1 MVDIIVKK
9 RDGKI
14 LTKEEI
20 SFFVKGYVN
29 GSIPDYQVSALAMA
43 IVFRGMSKEEI
54 TVLTELM
61 MHSGDIIDLSSIKG
75 VKADK
80 HSTGGVGDKTSLVLG
95 PMVAACGVKVA
106 KMSGRGLG
114 HTGGTL
120 DKMEA
125 IPGMKIAIPEAQF
138 MRQVNEVGLAIV
150 GQTGHLVPADKKLY
164 SLRDVTG
171 TVESIPLIASSVMS
185 KKLASGSDTI
195 LLDVKFGSG
204 AFMKD
209 LASARELARTM
220 VDIGDGL
227 NRDTRAILT
236 DMEQPLGLAV
246 GNALEVKEAIATL
259 HGKGPRD
266 LIELCLEAGSIML
279 EQAKVVDDLKKGRK
293 LLEKARESGVKVK
306 AVITVD
312 LAGHP
317 CDMQAFAALK
327 REFGFFWIQDA
338 CHSIGA
344 SWEDNLGIRWKVGEW
359 PEVDLT
365 VYSFHPVKHIT
376 TGEGGMI
383 TTHSQEMADKMRL
396 FRTHGIT
403 RKPGEFMLTDESHDA
418 DGSVNPWYYEMQEL
432 GFNYRLTDIQAALGT
447 SQLKRLAAGIF
458 RRQQIVAAYQIRFAA
473 DPFIKFPEVAEG
485 VSHAYHLA
493 VVMIDFDAAGKT
505 RAQVMNFLKQKNIGS
520 QVHYMPVPMMPYYRN
535 DCDLRTVPVAVA
547 YYRQA
552 LSLPCFPQMTDE
564 DIDRVCSALKEAIR

>member
-1 MVDIIVKK
+1 MRMVDIIVKK

-29 GSIPDYQVSALAMA
+29 NTIPDYQVSALAMA
-43 IVFRGMSKEEI
+43 ILFRGMNKEEI
-54 TVLTELM
+54 TILTDLM

-95 PMVAACGVKVA
+95 PMVAACGVKIA

-125 IPGMKIAIPEAQF
+125 IPGMKIAIPEEAF
-138 MRQVNEVGLAIV
+138 IRQVNEVGLAIV

-209 LASARELARTM
+209 LDSARQLAKTM

-227 NRDTRAILT
+227 GRDTRAILT

-246 GNALEVKEAIATL
+246 GNALEVKEAIDTL
-259 HGKGPRD
+259 RGKGPRD
-266 LIELCLEAGSIML
+266 LIELCLEAGAIML
-279 EQAKVVDDLKKGRK
+279 EQAKVVADLKKGRK
-293 LLEKARESGVKVK
+293 LLEEAIENGSAFNKLKEMVKAQGGDVSYIENPEKFPLSKYIVEIRSENEGYVRRIEALEIGESAMRLGAGRETYDDIIDMSAGIVLNKKVGDHVKVGDVLCVVHTNK
-306 AVITVD
+306 D
-312 LAGHP
+312 N
-317 CDMQAFAALK
+317 FA
-327 REFGFFWIQDA
+327 
-338 CHSIGA
+338 
-344 SWEDNLGIRWKVGEW
+344 
-359 PEVDLT
+359 
-365 VYSFHPVKHIT
+365 
-376 TGEGGMI
+376 
-383 TTHSQEMADKMRL
+383 
-396 FRTHGIT
+396 
-403 RKPGEFMLTDESHDA
+403 
-418 DGSVNPWYYEMQEL
+418 
-432 GFNYRLTDIQAALGT
+432 
-447 SQLKRLAAGIF
+447 
-458 RRQQIVAAYQIRFAA
+458 
-473 DPFIKFPEVAEG
+473 
-485 VSHAYHLA
+485 
-493 VVMIDFDAAGKT
+493 
-505 RAQVMNFLKQKNIGS
+505 NI
-520 QVHYMPVPMMPYYRN
+520 
-535 DCDLRTVPVAVA
+535 L
-547 YYRQA
+547 
-552 LSLPCFPQMTDE
+552 E
-564 DIDRVCSALKEAIR
+564 DIRLSFKLSKDKLQPLPIVHDYIR

>member
-1 MVDIIVKK
+1 MRMVDIIVKK

-293 LLEKARESGVKVK
+293 LLEKAITDGSAFNKLKEMVKAQGGDVSYIENPEKFPLSKYVVEIRSEDEGYVKRIEALEIGESAMRLGAGRETYDDVIDMSAGIVLAKKVGDFVKVGDVLCVVHTNK
-306 AVITVD
+306 D
-312 LAGHP
+312 
-317 CDMQAFAALK
+317 DFAAIL
-327 REFGFFWIQDA
+327 
-338 CHSIGA
+338 
-344 SWEDNLGIRWKVGEW
+344 
-359 PEVDLT
+359 
-365 VYSFHPVKHIT
+365 
-376 TGEGGMI
+376 
-383 TTHSQEMADKMRL
+383 
-396 FRTHGIT
+396 
-403 RKPGEFMLTDESHDA
+403 
-418 DGSVNPWYYEMQEL
+418 
-432 GFNYRLTDIQAALGT
+432 
-447 SQLKRLAAGIF
+447 
-458 RRQQIVAAYQIRFAA
+458 
-473 DPFIKFPEVAEG
+473 
-485 VSHAYHLA
+485 
-493 VVMIDFDAAGKT
+493 
-505 RAQVMNFLKQKNIGS
+505 
-520 QVHYMPVPMMPYYRN
+520 
-535 DCDLRTVPVAVA
+535 
-547 YYRQA
+547 
-552 LSLPCFPQMTDE
+552 E
-564 DIDRVCSALKEAIR
+564 DIRHSFKLSKEKLNPLPIVHDYIR